1 MGKETVKQCLYYL
14 IFSLFRIIMQHH
26 SLINSQIWSC
36 VDINALEELCKSHMD
51 MLNDLGACSVDW
63 DIRMNIER
71 SVKELQCTIPLLDS
85 LSSKDM
91 RPRHWKQILRYSNN
105 LNLLA
110 ILMKNGSLE
119 MSVLRHLTVGRFME
133 LKLIYYSTNI
143 LAIVERASKEVAIE
157 ELLKNLE
164 EVWLGMQFHF
174 KPYLRIHSQEQV
186 HC

>member
-1 MGKETVKQCLYYL
+1 
-14 IFSLFRIIMQHH
+14 
-26 SLINSQIWSC
+26 
-36 VDINALEELCKSHMD
+36 
-51 MLNDLGACSVDW
+51 
-63 DIRMNIER
+63 
-71 SVKELQCTIPLLDS
+71 
-85 LSSKDM
+85 M

>member
-71 SVKELQCTIPLLDS
+71 SVKELQVFISLCTCIYD
-85 LSSKDM
+85 
-91 RPRHWKQILRYSNN
+91 N
-105 LNLLA
+105 L
-110 ILMKNGSLE
+110 IK
-119 MSVLRHLTVGRFME
+119 
-133 LKLIYYSTNI
+133 
-143 LAIVERASKEVAIE
+143 
-157 ELLKNLE
+157 
-164 EVWLGMQFHF
+164 
-174 KPYLRIHSQEQV
+174 
-186 HC
+186 